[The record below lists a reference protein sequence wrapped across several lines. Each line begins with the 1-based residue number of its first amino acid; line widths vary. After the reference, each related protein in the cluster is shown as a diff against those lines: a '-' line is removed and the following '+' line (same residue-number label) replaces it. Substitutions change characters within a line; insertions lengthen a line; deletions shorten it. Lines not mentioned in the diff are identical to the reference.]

1 MIMMDLVVAAIFVV
15 AVSGIGLF
23 LKWCGR
29 QIN

>member
-1 MIMMDLVVAAIFVV
+1 MMDLVVAAVIVI

>member
-1 MIMMDLVVAAIFVV
+1 MMDLVVAAIFVV
-15 AVSGIGLF
+15 EASGIGLF